1 MNLQRKYLAI
11 AISSA
16 ISCPIAGIAAELE
29 TTLAPVVTSARRIET
44 KLDDVPQR
52 VEVITSKD
60 IDKTIQNDL
69 TDLLKKNASVDII
82 QYPSA
87 LSGIGIRGFR
97 PEFSGISRHTVT
109 LIDGRPISG
118 DNLALINVDSLSQV
132 EVMKGPGSALYG
144 SGAMGGVVSMISRQS
159 KGDIRG
165 QANISYGDFNAKE
178 IKFRAGGSLNQ
189 STDFDYTGS
198 WKKADDFKLGNGD
211 IRPYTKYE
219 MENHSIRGGL
229 DINKDWRLIG
239 KYRVWYGRDIGSPGD
254 LAYGTDDQS
263 QKQMDNADGDLQL
276 TGRMGD
282 HSVSAT
288 TFSGTQDYSMT
299 KITSR
304 TAAQRPRLPAV
315 SLMGNMSFSGWQA
328 QDAWA
333 WSQNNVVLFG
343 IDTHKAKSISRSFN
357 LNVNGVPE
365 QAPGTANHQ
374 QISQGIFVEN
384 SWTFNKG
391 NSTAYAGI
399 RRDNITVESLDTP
412 LRVGFT
418 PSKTDLTATNPSA
431 GFKHLIATGWNVHGT
446 IGKAFLAPSA
456 LQSTGNHD
464 TTVGTQRTVT
474 LGNSS
479 IKPES
484 SLSKDIGVEW
494 SVPGF
499 NVDLTVFDTKVTD
512 KIVSVKTVTAAGGIT
527 TTTTNYVNSDQG
539 SIQGLELQSR
549 WAFAK
554 NYQLTLGGTRF
565 FHNWYVTNGQ
575 RVDENNVPRLALK
588 IALDA
593 DFGQWTGRVGLRY
606 RGSIKDQDWVNGG
619 GAQIVQDG
627 FTVADLNAR
636 YRIDKAQSLALSIEN
651 LTDRMYTEKFGY
663 NMSGRNIR
671 ANYRYDF

>member
-1 MNLQRKYLAI
+1 MKYRKRILAVAI
-11 AISSA
+11 AA
-16 ISCPIAGIAAELE
+16 TFPCAQPAWAVDEE
-29 TTLAPVVTSARRIET
+29 TILAPVVTSARRVET

-52 VEVITSKD
+52 IEVITSKD

-87 LSGIGIRGFR
+87 LSGIGIRGFK
-97 PEFSGISRHTVT
+97 PEYGGINRHTVT

-165 QANISYGDFNAKE
+165 QADLSYGQFNTKE
-178 IKFRAGGSLNQ
+178 IKLRTGGSINQ
-189 STDFDYTGS
+189 STDFDYAGS
-198 WKKADDFKLGNGD
+198 WKSAGDFKLGNGEV
-211 IRPYTKYE
+211 RPYTKYE

-229 DINKDWRLIG
+229 DINKDWRLVG
-239 KYRVWYGRDIGSPGD
+239 KYKVWYGRDIGSPGD
-254 LAYGTDDQS
+254 LAYGTNDQS
-263 QKQMDNADGDLQL
+263 QKQMENSDGDLQL

-282 HSVSAT
+282 HAMSAT
-288 TFSGTQDYSMT
+288 VFSGDQEYEMT

-304 TAAQRPRLPAV
+304 TASQQPRLPAV
-315 SLMGNMSFSGWQA
+315 SFMGKLTFSGWQA

-333 WSQNNVVLFG
+333 WSQESVLLFG
-343 IDTHKAKSISRSFN
+343 IDTNKAKSVTRSFD

-365 QAPGTANHQ
+365 KAPGTANNQ

-384 SWTFNKG
+384 SWAFNKG
-391 NSTAYAGI
+391 NSTAYVGI

-412 LRVGFT
+412 LRTGFT
-418 PSKTDLTATNPSA
+418 PSKTDFVATNPSA
-431 GFKHLIATGWNVHGT
+431 GFKHLIATGWSLHGT
-446 IGKAFLAPSA
+446 VGEAFLAPSA
-456 LQSTGNHD
+456 LYSTGSYE
-464 TTVGTQRTVT
+464 TQRANTT
-474 LGNSS
+474 KYDRTIGNPS
-479 IKPES
+479 IKPET

-494 SVPGF
+494 GVSGF
-499 NVDLTVFDTKVTD
+499 NVDLTIFDTQVSD
-512 KIVSVKTVTAAGGIT
+512 KIVAVKTTNETGGIT
-527 TTTTNYVNSDQG
+527 TTYANSDKG
-539 SIQGLELQSR
+539 SIRGLELQSR

-554 NYQLTLGGTRF
+554 NYQLTLGGTKY
-565 FHNWYVTNGQ
+565 FHDWYVTNSQ

-593 DFGQWTGRVGLRY
+593 NYGPWTGRIGLRY
-606 RGSIKDQDWVNGG
+606 RGPIKDQDWVNGG
-619 GAQIVQDG
+619 GAQVEQGG
-627 FTVADLNAR
+627 FTVADLNVR
-636 YRIDKAQSLALSIEN
+636 YRIDKAQSVALSVEN
-651 LTDRMYTEKFGY
+651 LTDRFYTEKFGY
-663 NMSGRNIR
+663 NMSGRNMR